1 MTEKVEK
8 WTMEKSHQ
16 KKRSKVLGPVDY
28 LVLGFPGNKFNG
40 KIAPELERLEKNGTI
55 RIIDL
60 LFIHKDIDGKV
71 EAIELKDMGGET
83 GDSFGKFAGNVSEL
97 LSLDDIDSIGASLP
111 LNSSAAI
118 MLFENTWAV
127 RFKEALIDSE
137 AMLIT
142 QGRVPGDVIA
152 KVSEQKQLYW
162 GD

>member
-1 MTEKVEK
+1 MADKAEK
-8 WTMEKSHQ
+8 WTIEKSHQ
-16 KKRSKVLGPVDY
+16 KKRSKTLGPVDY

-55 RIIDL
+55 RIIDMV
-60 LFIHKDIDGKV
+60 FIHKDIDGKV

-97 LSLDDIDSIGASLP
+97 LSLDDIDSVGASLP
-111 LNSSAAI
+111 MNSSAAI
-118 MLFENTWAV
+118 LLYENTWAI
-127 RFKEALIDSE
+127 RFKEALIGSE

-142 QGRVPGDVIA
+142 QGRVPAEVIA
-152 KVSEQKQLYW
+152 MVSEEKQKYW

>member
-8 WTMEKSHQ
+8 WTIEKSHR
-16 KKRSKVLGPVDY
+16 KTKSKVLGPVDY

-60 LFIHKDIDGKV
+60 VFIHKDIDGKV
-71 EAIELKDMGGET
+71 EAIELKDMGGEA
-83 GDSFGKFAGNVSEL
+83 GDSFGKFANNLNEL
-97 LSLDDIDSIGASLP
+97 LSLDDIDSVGAALA
-111 LNSSAAI
+111 LNSSASI
-118 MLFENTWAV
+118 LLYENTWAV

-152 KVSEQKQLYW
+152 KVTEEKQLYW